1 MNSLARGFAAL
12 ITLAWASGT
21 AWAASP
27 ETPPFN
33 ALPGSVQLAQNLPNS
48 GNNDPYSNPIRRA
61 NPNSMQG
68 TRSASPPVRGPGTA
82 PIGRPPTLENGGI
95 GNGYPRDGVQ
105 RPNPDPRV
113 QSPRNIDNDNSNR
126 R

>member
-1 MNSLARGFAAL
+1 MNGLARGFAAL
-12 ITLAWASGT
+12 IALVWTSAAAWAG
-21 AWAASP
+21 AP
-27 ETPPFN
+27 EAPPFHQP
-33 ALPGSVQLAQNLPNS
+33 LLQLAQNLPNS

-68 TRSASPPVRGPGTA
+68 TQPSSPPVRGPSTA
-82 PIGRPPTLENGGI
+82 PTGRPPTLENGGI
-95 GNGYPRDGVQ
+95 GNGYPRGAVQ

-113 QSPRNIDNDNSNR
+113 QSPRDSDPGNR